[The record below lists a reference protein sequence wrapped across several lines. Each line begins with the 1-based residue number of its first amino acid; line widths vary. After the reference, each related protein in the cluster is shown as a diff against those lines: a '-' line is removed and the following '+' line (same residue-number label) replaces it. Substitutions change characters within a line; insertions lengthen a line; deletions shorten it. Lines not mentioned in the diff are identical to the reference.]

1 MDEITKAGIA
11 GFVIA
16 VVIDIFSP
24 LDLLFFPPFVAS
36 IIAIYFFELK
46 TVKHAVLVAFIIY
59 IFPDWMWGSIGV
71 VALLISGVSIT
82 YTVDIWLTLNQVL
95 APITALLAGLVGA
108 ELAERKRR
116 ANTLPRLPS
125 TIPVPPAA

>member
-24 LDLLFFPPFVAS
+24 LDLLFVPPFVAS

-116 ANTLPRLPS
+116 ATTLPRLPS